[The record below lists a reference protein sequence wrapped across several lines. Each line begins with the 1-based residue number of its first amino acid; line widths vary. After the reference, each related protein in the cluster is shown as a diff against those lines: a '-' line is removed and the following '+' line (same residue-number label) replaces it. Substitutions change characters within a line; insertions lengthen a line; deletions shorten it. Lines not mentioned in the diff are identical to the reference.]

1 MRITIDIPDEI
12 HARLKARAKEEG
24 TTMRAIILRGI
35 EKEWGATDR
44 GRPSG
49 PNIPSTRTDKL
60 VLENE
65 QIYNIIYFPRPDCLA
80 ATQPVPCHG

>member
-35 EKEWGATDR
+35 NAELRRES
-44 GRPSG
+44 P
-49 PNIPSTRTDKL
+49 P
-60 VLENE
+60 V
-65 QIYNIIYFPRPDCLA
+65 RPDRRKRHDFPLICSKRPGTLKLGEEGVYEYIDF
-80 ATQPVPCHG
+80 P